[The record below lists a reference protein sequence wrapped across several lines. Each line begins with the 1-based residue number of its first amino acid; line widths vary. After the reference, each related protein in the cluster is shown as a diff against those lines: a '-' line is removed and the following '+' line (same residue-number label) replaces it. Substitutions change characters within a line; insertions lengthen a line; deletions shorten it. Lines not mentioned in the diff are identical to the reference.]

1 MAPLE
6 RGAKVRWGC
15 SPRSKWLEQSYRS
28 YGLVKVFLGEL
39 GTVAYGSEIMQ
50 YGMQYENGL
59 ICGSGPDQF
68 YYKRRP
74 LWAKTPP
81 LEKIRFFCICFSVL
95 AFLLSHPHRFPT
107 LPLSCNSLFHL

>member
-6 RGAKVRWGC
+6 RGAKIRWGC
-15 SPRSKWLEQSYRS
+15 SPRSKWLEQNYRS
-28 YGLVKVFLGEL
+28 CGLVKVFEVKL

-74 LWAKTPP
+74 LWAK
-81 LEKIRFFCICFSVL
+81 FS
-95 AFLLSHPHRFPT
+95 R
-107 LPLSCNSLFHL
+107 